1 MLTLRTLAFAAA
13 LIAGPTSAYAASTVP
28 DPNLGPATDHQL
40 ALRYADNQSQPYA
53 MTYTDEAASSLGVRD
68 GRWEAFE
75 TRSSDPLV
83 PSLKGAVDSG
93 GAMFKLQW
101 HPGE

>member
-1 MLTLRTLAFAAA
+1 MRRMTIL
-13 LIAGPTSAYAASTVP
+13 ASTCLALMGGTVSASAFRLP
-28 DPNLGPATDHQL
+28 ETNAAFPTQHQL
-40 ALRYADNQSQPYA
+40 DLRYADGQSQPYA
-53 MTYTDEAASSLGVRD
+53 MSYTDEVAGRPGVQD

-83 PSLKGAVDSG
+83 PSFKGGVDRG

-101 HPGE
+101 QR